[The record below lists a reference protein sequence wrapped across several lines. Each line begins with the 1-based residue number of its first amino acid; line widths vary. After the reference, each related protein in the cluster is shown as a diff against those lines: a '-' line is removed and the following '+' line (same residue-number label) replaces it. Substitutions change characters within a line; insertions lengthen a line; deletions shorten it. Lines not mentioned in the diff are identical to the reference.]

1 MIIDSHTHIYLPD
14 FANDRKEMLQRAKDA
29 GIAKMYM
36 PNIDSESIEMMIRL
50 EEDYEGICMPMMGL
64 HPCSV
69 KENYLM
75 ELKTIESYLS
85 KRKYTAVG
93 EIGLDY
99 YWDKTH
105 LDIQKQA
112 FKMQINWAKELGLPI
127 VIHSRDSTQD
137 CIDIVKE
144 ELDDRLHGIFHCF
157 GGTPEEAK
165 QITDMG
171 FFLGIGGVLTY
182 KNSGLDQTINEIDL
196 KHLVLETDAPYL
208 TPVPYRGKRNEPAYI
223 ELVAKKL
230 SEVKEI
236 SFEEICEV
244 TTMNSRSIFTI

>member
-1 MIIDSHTHIYLPD
+1 
-14 FANDRKEMLQRAKDA
+14 MLQRAKDA